1 MPSSLVIESSK
12 VLKSHHLTVAFA
24 ESATAGRLAAEFA
37 LTEDSG
43 KILIGGLVCYDASV
57 KEEILGIP
65 VSFVEKYTPE
75 SAEVTKEMAE
85 RMRKFMQADVHVA
98 VTGLTTSGGSETPQK
113 PVGTMFIHLIMK
125 DKSVGIREV
134 FDGTPEA
141 IIMQTVD
148 KVAEL
153 LIMHIV

>member
-1 MPSSLVIESSK
+1 MPSPLVIESGK
-12 VLKSHHLTVAFA
+12 LLESHHLTIAFA

-37 LTEDSG
+37 LAENSG
-43 KILIGGLVCYDASV
+43 KILIGGLVCYDARV
-57 KEEILGIP
+57 KEDILGIP

-75 SAEVTKEMAE
+75 SAEVTQKLAE

-113 PVGTMFIHLIMK
+113 PVGTMFIHLVMK
-125 DKSVGIREV
+125 DKSVGVREV

>member
-57 KEEILGIP
+57 KEEVLGIP

-75 SAEVTKEMAE
+75 SAEVTKELAE

>member
-1 MPSSLVIESSK
+1 MPSSLVIKSSK
-12 VLKSHHLTVAFA
+12 LLESHHLTIAFA
-24 ESATAGRLAAEFA
+24 ESATAGRLASEFA
-37 LTEDSG
+37 LTENSG
-43 KILIGGLVCYDASV
+43 KILIGGLVCYDARV

-75 SAEVTKEMAE
+75 SAEVTKELAE
-85 RMRKFMQADVHVA
+85 RLKKIMLSDIQVA

-113 PVGTMFIHLIMK
+113 PVGTMFIHLVMK

-141 IIMQTVD
+141 IIMHTID

>member
-12 VLKSHHLTVAFA
+12 LLESHQLTIAFA
-24 ESATAGRLAAEFA
+24 ESATAGRLASEFA
-37 LTEDSG
+37 LAENSG
-43 KILIGGLVCYDASV
+43 KILIGGLVCYDACV

-65 VSFVEKYTPE
+65 VSFIEKYTPE
-75 SAEVTKEMAE
+75 SAEVTKELAE
-85 RMRKFMQADVHVA
+85 RLRKFMKSDIQVA

-113 PVGTMFIHLIMK
+113 PVGMMFIHLVMK

-134 FDGTPEA
+134 FDGTPES

>member
-1 MPSSLVIESSK
+1 MPSPLVIESGK
-12 VLKSHHLTVAFA
+12 LLESHHLTIAFA

-37 LTEDSG
+37 LAENSG
-43 KILIGGLVCYDASV
+43 KILIGGLVCYDARV
-57 KEEILGIP
+57 KEDILGIP
-65 VSFVEKYTPE
+65 VSFIEKYTPE
-75 SAEVTKEMAE
+75 SAEVTQKLAE

-125 DKSVGIREV
+125 DKSVGVREV